1 MKIISLKVDNELLEE
16 LNTQAN
22 RLKLPRSVII
32 RAAVED
38 YLKRIS
44 KKKNLMAFLNN
55 VQEVEAEPDEIEAI
69 KEYEERE
76 TNDKIEFLSLKE
88 AKKGLKI

>member
-1 MKIISLKVDNELLEE
+1 MKTISLKVDNELLEE
-16 LNTQAN
+16 LNMQAN

-44 KKKNLMAFLNN
+44 KMKNLMAFLNS